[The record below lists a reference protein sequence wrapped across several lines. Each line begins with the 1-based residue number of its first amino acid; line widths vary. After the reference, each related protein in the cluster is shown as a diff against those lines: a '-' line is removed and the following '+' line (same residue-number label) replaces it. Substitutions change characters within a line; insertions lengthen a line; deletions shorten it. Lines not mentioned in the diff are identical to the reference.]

1 MDRLE
6 IFYQYNI
13 VSSTTLIHL
22 TPSHLLILYPREPL
36 LQIDDLSAREIS
48 SVTPNARALWS
59 SKGGGRR
66 REEENKIKRFT
77 LMWLW
82 WPEQRQ
88 SQWKWGLGRRLSR
101 AWNHETLNTF
111 IICLYVVVAH
121 PPASTWNLN
130 WTFISFCPLIDDS
143 YRINGV
149 SRTFSYFL
157 AFLIVPHNLILNIKF
172 QISFNCPS
180 FLLKKHVPVQGITLH
195 WYFMMRKTF
204 IN

>member
-1 MDRLE
+1 M
-6 IFYQYNI
+6 IFQ
-13 VSSTTLIHL
+13 
-22 TPSHLLILYPREPL
+22 
-36 LQIDDLSAREIS
+36 
-48 SVTPNARALWS
+48 
-59 SKGGGRR
+59 GGGRR

-172 QISFNCPS
+172 QISFNCLPFFWKS
-180 FLLKKHVPVQGITLH
+180 VYQFKESHCIDILWWERPLL
-195 WYFMMRKTF
+195 
-204 IN
+204 INKALYRSLLLIVIFRECRSKSILPKGSQ